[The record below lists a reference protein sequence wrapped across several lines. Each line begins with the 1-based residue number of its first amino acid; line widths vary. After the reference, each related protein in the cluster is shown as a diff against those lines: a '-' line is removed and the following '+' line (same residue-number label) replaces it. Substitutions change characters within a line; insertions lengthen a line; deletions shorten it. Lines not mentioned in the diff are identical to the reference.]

1 MWLSITGRLR
11 LATRHNMTAP
21 HRLAARQTQ
30 ALETLAERIAAL
42 EAQVAALVALL
53 EKQQAPA
60 PPTRKD
66 KGDANSQ

>member
-1 MWLSITGRLR
+1 
-11 LATRHNMTAP
+11 MTAP

-30 ALETLAERIAAL
+30 ALETLAERITAL

-53 EKQQAPA
+53 EKQQSPA